1 MTLERAVHRMTGEVA
16 EDWGLSDRGT
26 LAVGKAAD
34 IVVFDPETVTVSD
47 EEFVDDFP
55 GEARRYVR
63 RSSGYHCVFVNGEL
77 AYDADGYSNNRAG
90 RVV

>member
-16 EDWGLSDRGT
+16 QDWGLSDRGL
-26 LAVGKAAD
+26 LAVNMAAD
-34 IVVFDPETVTVSD
+34 IVIFDPETVSVGD

-63 RSSGYHCVFVNGEL
+63 RSRGYHSVFVNGEL
-77 AYDADGYSNNRAG
+77 AYDVNGYSSNKSG
-90 RVV
+90 QIV